1 MTTLLPLLPRLSAT
15 GLALMLALGAC
26 TPTEQSTA
34 IGAVGGAVLGAAG
47 EGEGDQTEGA
57 IAGAALGALAG
68 SLIGPANQPG
78 QCYYNDGYGGR
89 YLAAC

>member
-34 IGAVGGAVLGAAG
+34 IGAVGGAV
-47 EGEGDQTEGA
+47 
-57 IAGAALGALAG
+57 IAGPAT
-68 SLIGPANQPG
+68 IGLSPVKP
-78 QCYYNDGYGGR
+78 
-89 YLAAC
+89 